1 MRPLEQDLGF
11 EMLSQSIKV
20 KVSRFSR
27 RIRILHWYNAG
38 MILTLYTIGIHQFF
52 SLNNIGFDSIP
63 DLRVTHIQVGLFW
76 VTGVLILGIV
86 AQIKPANQRDV
97 IVADKLVIKQ
107 RIFLYASTII
117 MILMAFTGISQYLM
131 RPYNVPGIRSILLA
145 LHGVIAFS
153 YLPVLSFH
161 IYLAILQRESR
172 QSLKTMIM
180 DVYLKYLIHNS
191 IPNLQCWLSDNERVI
206 FVHGKITEISLV
218 GFHVRMKKGKWQA
231 KTPLNELAN
240 VEFQHADIEE
250 PLRMAVEIVCDHQEA
265 NQDTIC
271 VEFKFQV
278 SLQDSARILLSR
290 ALFFRALF
298 LARRNHPRLACN
310 YPVIVN
316 AKDKGSLGQ
325 MVDLS
330 HGGMGLMV
338 PLNLNKGCKI
348 TVSIILKNPPIS
360 FEAKGKIMVKEKMS
374 SNDWSYGL
382 CFGKL
387 PSKQFV
393 QIMKLI
399 NHARISRRHRNT
411 HYWR

>member
-27 RIRILHWYNAG
+27 RIRLLHWYNAG

-52 SLNNIGFDSIP
+52 SLNDMGFYGIP
-63 DLRVTHIQVGLFW
+63 DLRVTHIHVGLFW
-76 VTGVLILGIV
+76 VTGVLILAGV

-107 RIFLYASTII
+107 RIFLYASTIL
-117 MILMAFTGISQYLM
+117 MLLMAFTGISQYLM
-131 RPYNVPGIRSILLA
+131 RPYNVPGIRSILLT
-145 LHGVIAFS
+145 LHGVIAFC

-191 IPNLQCWLSDNERVI
+191 IPNLQCWLSDNEQVI
-206 FVHGKITEISLV
+206 FVHGRITEISLV
-218 GFHVRMKKGKWQA
+218 GFHVRMKKGKWQT
-231 KTPLNELAN
+231 KTPLNELVN
-240 VEFQHADIEE
+240 VEFQHADIGE

-348 TVSIILKNPPIS
+348 TVSITLKNPPIS

>member
-1 MRPLEQDLGF
+1 MRPLEQDIGF
-11 EMLSQSIKV
+11 EMLASSIKV
-20 KVSRFSR
+20 KVSRFTR
-27 RIRILHWYNAG
+27 RIRLLHWYNAA
-38 MILTLYTIGIHQFF
+38 MILTLYALGIHQVFLL
-52 SLNNIGFDSIP
+52 SNIGFYSVT
-63 DLRVTHIQVGLFW
+63 DLRPIHIQVGLAW
-76 VTGVLILGIV
+76 VSGVLILGVVSRIN
-86 AQIKPANQRDV
+86 PANKRDV

-107 RIFLYASTII
+107 RIFLYASTIL
-117 MILMAFTGISQYLM
+117 MLLMAFTGVTMHLM
-131 RPYNVPGIRSILLA
+131 RPYNIPGIRSILLTI
-145 LHGVIAFS
+145 HGLIAFS

-161 IYLAILQRESR
+161 IYLAILQRDSR
-172 QSLKTMIM
+172 QSLKTMVM

-191 IPNLQCWLSDNERVI
+191 IPNLQCWLSDSERVV
-206 FVHGKITEISLV
+206 FVHGRITEISLI
-218 GFHVRMKKGKWQA
+218 GFHVRMNKGKWQD
-231 KTPLNELAN
+231 KTALNELTN
-240 VEFQHADIEE
+240 VEFQHCDLEE
-250 PLRMAVEIVCDHQEA
+250 PLRMAVQIVCDHQEP

-310 YPVIVN
+310 YPVIVS
-316 AKDKGSLGQ
+316 AKDKGSMGQ

-348 TVSIILKNPPIS
+348 TVSITLKNPPIS
-360 FEAKGKIMVKEKMS
+360 FEAKGKIMVKEKLS
-374 SNDWSYGL
+374 ANDWSYGL

>member
-11 EMLSQSIKV
+11 EMLSQSIRV

-52 SLNNIGFDSIP
+52 SLNNMGFYGIP

-76 VTGVLILGIV
+76 VVGVLILGLV
-86 AQIKPANQRDV
+86 ARIKPANQRDV

-107 RIFLYASTII
+107 RIFLYASTIL
-117 MILMAFTGISQYLM
+117 MVLMAFTGISQYLM
-131 RPYNVPGIRSILLA
+131 RPYNIPGIRSILLT
-145 LHGVIAFS
+145 LHGLIAFS
-153 YLPVLSFH
+153 YLPILSFH

-191 IPNLQCWLSDNERVI
+191 IPNLNCWLSDNERVI
-206 FVHGKITEISLV
+206 FVHGKITEISLT
-218 GFHVRMKKGKWQA
+218 GFHVKMNKGKWQD
-231 KTPLNELAN
+231 KMPLDELVN
-240 VEFQHADIEE
+240 VEFQHADLEE
-250 PLRMAVEIVCDHQEA
+250 RLHAEVQIVCDHQEA
-265 NQDTIC
+265 KQNTIC
-271 VEFKFQV
+271 VQFKFKM
-278 SLQDSARILLSR
+278 SLQKSARVLLSR

-310 YPVIVN
+310 YPVIVT
-316 AKDKGSLGQ
+316 AKDKGSMGQ

-338 PLNLNKGCKI
+338 PLNLNKGCKV
-348 TVSIILKNPPIS
+348 TVSITLKNPPIE
-360 FEAKGKIMVKEKMS
+360 FEVKGKIMVKEKMS

-387 PSKQFV
+387 PAKQFE